1 MKLSLLY
8 YTQGKKINLL
18 LLTILAKHLLSAS
31 LPWPTAWQSGD
42 TGQPGTPHLQ
52 TKTNRQT
59 EKSHQYHNTR
69 PPFYLSALPL
79 QCTTSQTRTYW
90 ALHFA
95 ESFQQFSSKDVSC
108 KTKSLQ
114 LHAQKV
120 PRTCSTLT
128 GPAAVYCWLEKS
140 TEECKKPLISMFY
153 HKRFP
158 VSTVTSVATGV
169 RVWQHSGWP
178 PDIVWLWMRYP
189 ACALKDP

>member
-31 LPWPTAWQSGD
+31 LPWPTAWQSRD

-95 ESFQQFSSKDVSC
+95 ESFHSSHPKTYLVKPNLCSYMPRRCQEPAQHWQDQLLFIAGWKSQQKNVRNPWFQC
-108 KTKSLQ
+108 F
-114 LHAQKV
+114 
-120 PRTCSTLT
+120 
-128 GPAAVYCWLEKS
+128 
-140 TEECKKPLISMFY
+140 I
-153 HKRFP
+153 
-158 VSTVTSVATGV
+158 TSVFLLV
-169 RVWQHSGWP
+169 
-178 PDIVWLWMRYP
+178 L
-189 ACALKDP
+189 

>member
-1 MKLSLLY
+1 MTHCMAEQRHRSAWDTPFTNQDQQANRKKPPVPQHTASILSLCL
-8 YTQGKKINLL
+8 TTAVHHLPNKDLL
-18 LLTILAKHLLSAS
+18 GFTLCRELS
-31 LPWPTAWQSGD
+31 
-42 TGQPGTPHLQ
+42 
-52 TKTNRQT
+52 
-59 EKSHQYHNTR
+59 
-69 PPFYLSALPL
+69 
-79 QCTTSQTRTYW
+79 
-90 ALHFA
+90 
-95 ESFQQFSSKDVSC
+95 QFSSKDVSC

-169 RVWQHSGWP
+169 RVWQHSG
-178 PDIVWLWMRYP
+178 
-189 ACALKDP
+189 